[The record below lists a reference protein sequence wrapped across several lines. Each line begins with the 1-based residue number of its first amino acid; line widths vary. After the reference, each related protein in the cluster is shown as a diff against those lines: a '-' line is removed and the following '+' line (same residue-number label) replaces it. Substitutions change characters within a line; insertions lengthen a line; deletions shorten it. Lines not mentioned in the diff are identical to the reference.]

1 MRPLYQNMDFTSVKL
16 LLAEAQP
23 LTRSNQTADSIKM
36 FLMMGLMV
44 VVFYFLLIRPQQ
56 KRQREHN
63 ELLKTIKP
71 GDKVVVS
78 GGIIGVVITVKEKS
92 VTVRSAD
99 AKIEV
104 TKGAVGE
111 ILERAGA
118 VTEV

>member
-1 MRPLYQNMDFTSVKL
+1 MDLTNVKL
-16 LLAEAQP
+16 LLAEVAATQANPKAQMI
-23 LTRSNQTADSIKM
+23 QT

-56 KRQREHN
+56 KRQREHT

-78 GGIIGVVITVKEKS
+78 GGIIAVVVTVKEKS

-99 AKIEV
+99 AKLEV
-104 TKGAVGE
+104 TKAAVGE
-111 ILERAGA
+111 ILERAGEA
-118 VTEV
+118 SEA

>member
-1 MRPLYQNMDFTSVKL
+1 MDFTSIKL
-16 LLAEAQP
+16 LLAEAATTAPNPKAQMI
-23 LTRSNQTADSIKM
+23 QT

-56 KRQREHN
+56 KRQREHAN
-63 ELLKTIKP
+63 LLKTIKA

-78 GGIIGVVITVKEKS
+78 GGIIGVVVTVKEKS

-99 AKIEV
+99 AKLEV

-111 ILERAGA
+111 ILERAGETSEA
-118 VTEV
+118 

>member
-1 MRPLYQNMDFTSVKL
+1 MDFTSVKL
-16 LLAEAQP
+16 LLAEAEP
-23 LTRSNQTADSIKM
+23 VMTRSNQTGDQIKM

-56 KRQREHN
+56 KRQREHA

-78 GGIIGVVITVKEKS
+78 GGIIAVVVTVKEKS

-99 AKIEV
+99 AKLEV
-104 TKGAVGE
+104 TKSAVGE
-111 ILERAGA
+111 ILERVGEASEA
-118 VTEV
+118 

>member
-1 MRPLYQNMDFTSVKL
+1 MDLTSANL
-16 LLAEAQP
+16 LLAEAAATQP
-23 LTRSNQTADSIKM
+23 NPKAQMIQT

-56 KRQREHN
+56 KRQKEHAQ
-63 ELLKTIKP
+63 LLKTIKP

-78 GGIIGVVITVKEKS
+78 GGIIGIVVTVKEKS

-99 AKIEV
+99 AKLEV

-111 ILERAGA
+111 ILERAG
-118 VTEV
+118 ESSES

>member
-1 MRPLYQNMDFTSVKL
+1 MDFTSAKL
-16 LLAEAQP
+16 LFAEAAATQANP
-23 LTRSNQTADSIKM
+23 KAQMIQT

>member
-1 MRPLYQNMDFTSVKL
+1 MDFTSIKL
-16 LLAEAQP
+16 LLAEAAATQANP
-23 LTRSNQTADSIKM
+23 KAQMIQT

-56 KRQREHN
+56 KRQREHA
-63 ELLKTIKP
+63 ELLKAIKP